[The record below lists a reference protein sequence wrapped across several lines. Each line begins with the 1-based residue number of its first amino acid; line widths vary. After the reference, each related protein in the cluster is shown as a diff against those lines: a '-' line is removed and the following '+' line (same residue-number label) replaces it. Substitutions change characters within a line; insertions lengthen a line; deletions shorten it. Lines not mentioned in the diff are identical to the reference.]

1 MNSKTLTFTFGV
13 LTLIVPLF
21 YIPGVFDFVRHPRL
35 FVIQMGLLVCCGF
48 CFALAKPLRLP
59 NKTLLALGAWST
71 WSLLSAFWATNS
83 VEATIR
89 AQSIIVFAMIPIV
102 LYTIS
107 QHVSFKSIYAVASF
121 TGAIVSIIGICQY
134 FGWAFSTIPTVGNPS
149 ATFGYRNFAAS
160 YLVVLLPCTIAFAIS
175 EQKKIQ
181 QWGWI
186 FAATLMAL
194 FLVYT
199 RTRGAWVGLLIAGL
213 ITTVLLLYTYSRYPI
228 KHSITIKKQMPLFIT
243 MVAVL
248 CIAGL
253 IPAQMTETGK
263 FKFDEKKTDAVTTL
277 TTAFSPSDAR
287 GRLTVWQHTLD
298 MVSDNP
304 LLGVGLGSWQ
314 YEYPKYDKGDWITDN
329 AAPQRPHNDL
339 LWILSETGLI
349 GFGLYVWFVLT
360 IAQTVWHK
368 MRHATDETLVWVVG
382 IGTGLLAFI
391 GHSCFSFPLERP
403 GPSLI
408 FWIGVGSIGALTKPS
423 PDTAHSF
430 RGVYGLAIPILVAG
444 LILSYRLIQFD
455 IFYLQAQGAWRTQNW
470 AQMLSATQNALQWGP
485 INYRAYLLQGAA
497 HQQLGHP
504 EKAIISYQL
513 AQKYHPNEGHG
524 PLGNAYLANHN
535 YDQAIKHLE
544 IEHQLYPNASQ
555 PKADLANALQI
566 TGAAFQKNGAYAQAQ
581 THYKKALQLT
591 PNDPR
596 IYNNLGS
603 VFMSQSQFPQ
613 AENAFLEALK
623 RNKNYAHVYHN
634 LGDLYTLQKD
644 TSRAL
649 QAYETFIQKWQ
660 GNPQM
665 RDLARA
671 KQKRLLP

>member
-1 MNSKTLTFTFGV
+1 VNAKTVTVTFAV
-13 LTLIVPLF
+13 LTLIVPLI

-35 FVIQMGLLVCCGF
+35 FVIQIGLLLCCGY
-48 CFALAKPLRLP
+48 CFARSKPLPLP
-59 NKTLLALGAWST
+59 NKTLLALGAWGT
-71 WSLLSAFWATNS
+71 WSLLSSFWATNQ
-83 VEATIR
+83 VEAMIR
-89 AQSIIVFAMIPIV
+89 AQSLIVFAIIPVI

-107 QHVSFKSIYAVASF
+107 QHVSFKRIYAVASF
-121 TGAIVSIIGICQY
+121 AGAIVSMIGICQY

-160 YLVVLLPCTIAFAIS
+160 YLVVLLPCTIAFALS

-186 FAATLMAL
+186 SSATLMAL
-194 FLVYT
+194 FLIYT
-199 RTRGAWVGLLIAGL
+199 RTRGAWMGMLIAGL
-213 ITTVLLLYTYSRYPI
+213 ITTAFLLYIYSRSKIQQAIITKKRLLLFAIMT
-228 KHSITIKKQMPLFIT
+228 L
-243 MVAVL
+243 VV
-248 CIAGL
+248 CVVGL
-253 IPAQMTETGK
+253 IPAQMTQTGK

-287 GRLTVWQHTLD
+287 GRLTVWQHTLK
-298 MVSDNP
+298 MIIAHP
-304 LLGVGLGSWQ
+304 IQGVGLGSWQ

-339 LWILSETGLI
+339 LWILAETGVI
-349 GFGLYVWFVLT
+349 GFGLYIWFLFT
-360 IAQTVWHK
+360 IAQAIWHK
-368 MRHATDETLVWVVG
+368 ARLATDESHIWVVG

-408 FWIGVGSIGALTKPS
+408 FWIGVGSIIALTKPS
-423 PDTAHSF
+423 SNTTQSF
-430 RGVYGLAIPILVAG
+430 RSFYGLAIPCLVAG
-444 LILSYRLIQFD
+444 LFLSYRLIQFD
-455 IFYLQAQGAWRTQNW
+455 IFYLQAQGAWRTQSW
-470 AQMLSATQNALQWGP
+470 SQILSATQNALQWGP

-504 EKAIISYQL
+504 ERAITSYQL

-524 PLGNAYLANHN
+524 PLGNAYLTTQK
-535 YDQAIKHLE
+535 YDQALKHLQ

-555 PKADLANALQI
+555 PKADLANALII
-566 TGAAFQKNGAYAQAQ
+566 TGASFQKQGAYSQAK
-581 THYKKALQLT
+581 THYEQALQLT
-591 PNDPR
+591 PEDPR

-603 VFMSQSQFPQ
+603 LFMAQSQFPL
-613 AENAFLEALK
+613 AENAFLEAL
-623 RNKNYAHVYHN
+623 NINANYAHVYHN
-634 LGDLYTLQKD
+634 LGDLFTLQKD
-644 TSRAL
+644 TLRAL

-665 RDLARA
+665 QDLARA
-671 KQKRLLP
+671 KQKRLSP